1 VKEILVLF
9 SEICEVEVGLLK
21 LKLANS
27 EKSIVL
33 C

>member
-1 VKEILVLF
+1 VKEIMF
-9 SEICEVEVGLLK
+9 SKICDVEVGMLK

-27 EKSIVL
+27 EKSIIL